1 MVVAVVVVA
10 VETFIPTVRLPFAQ
24 AVQHLQEMVALAAAV
39 PEEFALIAPQRE
51 QQILVVA
58 VVAVACITLLAFQIR
73 MVQVELEA
81 PV

>member
-1 MVVAVVVVA
+1 
-10 VETFIPTVRLPFAQ
+10 
-24 AVQHLQEMVALAAAV
+24 MVALAAAV